1 MILLES
7 IFRICPL
14 KELKNH
20 VYLIIGGMMAQ
31 KKKLKMKDGTKTI
44 LKSIGVLF
52 AVILVLFIIYRNN
65 INEIRKVGYSEK
77 ASAVILR
84 SFQKK
89 FVLSRPFSETLNRAF
104 ESNHFKE
111 ENMDS
116 YSKIEFQDQKSLIRN
131 INTLIN
137 KKYSN
142 QEISMILTR
151 GNDEDVTE
159 FAKRDKIQYL
169 EEIYSIPFAKLR
181 NYDRYME
188 YMNETGVDEN
198 TAVIHINLGMDKDI
212 YEDPITV
219 DSHDIDILV
228 NKRRRLSE
236 KFAPKNL
243 VSISEKY
250 AKDGNQKGVKVAVE
264 SLTKMIDAA
273 RKEGQEIFVTSG
285 YRSYQD
291 QLETVNTYR
300 DLYGDSY
307 INNFVSL
314 PGHSEHQTGL
324 AFDLGSKTS
333 SIFRSSKEFTWMTEN
348 AHKFGFIYRFQLNKE
363 ELTGFR
369 SEPWHFRYVGKEAAE
384 KIYNNRLSLEEYY
397 VMYLSD

>member
-1 MILLES
+1 
-7 IFRICPL
+7 
-14 KELKNH
+14 
-20 VYLIIGGMMAQ
+20 MAQ

>member
-1 MILLES
+1 LILLES